1 VTDAATMQ
9 DQVPEA
15 RRREEI
21 ARRRTFAIISHPD
34 AGKTTLTEKLL
45 LYGGAVHLAG
55 AVKAQKATRH
65 ATSDWIAIEQER
77 GISVTSSVLQFPYG
91 GLKLNL
97 LDTPG
102 HQDFG
107 EDTLRTLLA
116 ADSAIMLLDNRKGV
130 EDRTRQLFEVCRRR
144 RLPIVTFVNKCDREG
159 ADPLTLLDD
168 VTRDLGVKCAP
179 VSWPIRS
186 AQGFVGVYDRHDRL
200 LHLFE
205 RDGSHGAQRPPV
217 QVEALDSPK
226 VRALIGDEAHAK
238 LLEELELLDAVGEPF
253 DRDAFL
259 AGELT
264 PVFFGSALTNFGV
277 EPFLKQFLTLAPAPG
292 PREVTGGTLA
302 PDDPAFAGFVFKVQA
317 NMDPRH
323 RDRIAFLRIC
333 AGHFTAGMSVRL
345 QRTGKPLRLAS
356 PQQFMAQE
364 RVAVEE
370 AWPGD
375 VVGVYDRGTLRV
387 GDSLATE
394 EGIAFGGFPRFAPEH
409 FGRLVVPDPLRRKH
423 LDTGLRQLGEEGAV
437 QVLYTEEGSAFTAV
451 VAAVG
456 QLQFDVL
463 IHRLDTEYGV
473 KARLERLPFSF
484 ARWVEG
490 PEEVVRRIASL
501 SGRLLVW
508 DAHGAPLV
516 LFPDRWSLQSALG
529 ETRLTW
535 LEATTS

>member
-1 VTDAATMQ
+1 MTEAVSSGE
-9 DQVPEA
+9 QVSES

-168 VTRDLGVKCAP
+168 VTRDLGVKCSP

-186 AQGFVGVYDRHDRL
+186 AQGFVGVYDRHDRQI
-200 LHLFE
+200 HLFE

-217 QVEALDSPK
+217 HVDALDSAR
-226 VRALIGDEAHAK
+226 VRELIGPEAHAR

-253 DRDAFL
+253 DQDAFL

-277 EPFLKQFLTLAPAPG
+277 EPFLKQFLKLSPPPG
-292 PREVTGGTLA
+292 PREVTTGTLH
-302 PDDPAFAGFVFKVQA
+302 PTDEGFAGFVFKVQA

-323 RDRIAFLRIC
+323 RDRIAFVRVC
-333 AGHFTAGMSVRL
+333 SGHFTAGMSVRL
-345 QRTGKPLRLAS
+345 QRTGKPIRLAS

-364 RVAVEE
+364 RVAIEE

-375 VVGVYDRGTLRV
+375 VIGVYDRGSLRV

-394 EGIAFGGFPRFAPEH
+394 EGLEFGGFPRFAPEH

-490 PEEVVRRIASL
+490 PEDVIRRIASL
-501 SGRLLVW
+501 SGRLLVS
-508 DAHGAPLV
+508 DSHGAPLV

-535 LEATTS
+535 LDATTS